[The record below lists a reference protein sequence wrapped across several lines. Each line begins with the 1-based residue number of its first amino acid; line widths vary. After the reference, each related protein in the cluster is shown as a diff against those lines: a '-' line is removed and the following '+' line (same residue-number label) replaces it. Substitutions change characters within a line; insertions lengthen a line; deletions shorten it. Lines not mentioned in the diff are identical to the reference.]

1 MAASR
6 FAIVAE
12 LADGIV
18 AELGGVIVIVAEP
31 AGGMTVVVAEPAGGV
46 IATIA
51 EPAGGMTV
59 VVAKPAGGVIATVA
73 EPGCMIVTIVGIFAA
88 ALVRK
93 NLGFGR
99 SLCSS
104 SDIYSGLLADGPG

>member
-12 LADGIV
+12 LADGMTVIV
-18 AELGGVIVIVAEP
+18 AEPGGVIVIVAEP
-31 AGGMTVVVAEPAGGV
+31 AGGMTVVVAELAGC
-46 IATIA
+46 
-51 EPAGGMTV
+51 
-59 VVAKPAGGVIATVA
+59 VIATVA

-88 ALVRK
+88 ALVRR

-99 SLCSS
+99 SLFSSS
-104 SDIYSGLLADGPG
+104 SDIYFGSLADGPG

>member
-12 LADGIV
+12 LAGGMTV
-18 AELGGVIVIVAEP
+18 VMAEPSGVIVIVAEP
-31 AGGMTVVVAEPAGGV
+31 AGGMTVVVAELAGC
-46 IATIA
+46 
-51 EPAGGMTV
+51 
-59 VVAKPAGGVIATVA
+59 VIATVA

-88 ALVRK
+88 ALVRR

-99 SLCSS
+99 SLFSSS
-104 SDIYSGLLADGPG
+104 SDIYFGSLADGPG